1 MTILLFLTAISL
13 SVVAAYYAVSGLIA
27 IFAAAVIPIMIMGGL
42 LEGAKLVVA
51 SWLYR
56 SWKGI
61 PFLMKS
67 YMTTALVVLM
77 LLTSM
82 GIFGYL
88 SKAHMDQTLV
98 TGDNTLKIELID
110 NKIAREQAK
119 VDDANKVLAQLDQAV
134 QVLMDFD
141 RIRGKDGAI
150 AVRQSQ
156 KEERDSLTAIV
167 DEASDNIAK
176 LQEEKIILDKDQLAK
191 EAEVGPLKY
200 IAELIY
206 GDDAKSHFDEAVRW
220 VIIMIIFVFDP
231 LAVLLLIAANW
242 QMAQN
247 NPRKDWDTFFVEEAP
262 TVTEDFQPR
271 EEPVFKSVRTEKRP
285 EVTQEQEDALQELS
299 EQTQEFERDY
309 LQEAE
314 DDMEDLKFGDKDWEQ
329 ELYERDLKEKGRYDA
344 DILRDE
350 RQRKTNKFLNG
361 IQEIE
366 KN

>member
-119 VDDANKVLAQLDQAV
+119 VNDANKVLAQLDQAV
-134 QVLMDFD
+134 QTLMDYD
-141 RIRGKDGAI
+141 RVRGKDGAI

-156 KEERDSLTAIV
+156 KEERDQLTAIV
-167 DEASDNIAK
+167 DESSDTIAK
-176 LQEEKIILDKDQLAK
+176 LQEEKIVLDKDQLAK

-206 GDDAKSHFDEAVRW
+206 GEDAKSHFDEAVRW

-247 NPRKDWDTFFVEEAP
+247 KPAPKKEWETFFKEEAP

-271 EEPVFKSVRTEKRP
+271 EEPVFKSVRTEI
-285 EVTQEQEDALQELS
+285 TQEQEDALQELS

-329 ELYERDLKEKGRYDA
+329 ELYESDLKEKGRYDA
-344 DILRDE
+344 DLLRDE
-350 RQRKTNKFLNG
+350 RKRKTNKFLNG